1 MVSMASFGA
10 VAEFADMLAS
20 LTRIDVPLGKEPRKT
35 RAPSVPCKFWMK
47 MKTLGKLVEV
57 EPPLRSLLSNR
68 RTAPLSKETFVIC
81 HSHVRCCWVSLDHR
95 READVDRHVPFCHDI
110 HERNTCAG
118 RVDGVVCKR
127 KGGVD
132 HNARDDGNRRPD
144 DDKNNPHYCDI
155 CVHLSGRRKLK
166 TSRRSF
172 SKITKRET
180 GSLHLLIPDVRGAG
194 PEC

>member
-68 RTAPLSKETFVIC
+68 RTAPLSKETFVIVTVTFAAVGLAWTIAARLMLIVMFPC
-81 HSHVRCCWVSLDHR
+81 ATTFTNATRTRC
-95 READVDRHVPFCHDI
+95 
-110 HERNTCAG
+110 
-118 RVDGVVCKR
+118 VVCKR
-127 KGGVD
+127 KRRVD
-132 HNARDDGNRRPD
+132 HDARDDGNHTLHREHHR
-144 DDKNNPHYCDI
+144 DKYLHVPPQWQKND
-155 CVHLSGRRKLK
+155 LS
-166 TSRRSF
+166 SRSRYLN
-172 SKITKRET
+172 SKMLDPL
-180 GSLHLLIPDVRGAG
+180 S
-194 PEC
+194 